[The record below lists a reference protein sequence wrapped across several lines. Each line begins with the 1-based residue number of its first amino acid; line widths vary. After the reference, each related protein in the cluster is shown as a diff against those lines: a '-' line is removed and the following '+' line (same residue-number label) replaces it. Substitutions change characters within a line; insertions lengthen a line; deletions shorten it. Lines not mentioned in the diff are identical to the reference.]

1 MAMTFPSVAKHLR
14 RLRSPVTNPTPSSK
28 PEVPLVK
35 SEICL
40 ANSKDD
46 QECLEPA
53 REQAVAPEE
62 KERDVPVEEDLM
74 VYEHKGY
81 TESLT
86 FLRPKLG
93 LIAGRSDTYKTDPT
107 IFVGIDLKY
116 RPGVKQDISE
126 VGIAILDSRALK
138 FQRREGRIC
147 PPGFPIRAYN
157 FTVADTPNADFVF
170 GKAETISA
178 QELPSLF
185 KKVALGHMAPQPLY
199 MAPKISVV
207 FVGRDITA
215 NLARMGRGDPDF
227 WKSESGMSLDVPGVI
242 DLDIL
247 TADLGLVPAKLAK
260 HQFRCAGNEAN
271 YAIRAMLNYV
281 HYKTDDSDPG
291 VQSMRDSV
299 LKIASEG
306 LPDGIIEVTN
316 LDDGIRSSSEPTERS
331 SESAESFSSMSKTT
345 SEKYSRASDTLG
357 RRFLVKLKG
366 FTGTRKK
373 KQLGRRLSITNFFS
387 EKDCLA

>member
-107 IFVGIDLKY
+107 IFLALL
-116 RPGVKQDISE
+116 SS
-126 VGIAILDSRALK
+126 IL
-138 FQRREGRIC
+138 
-147 PPGFPIRAYN
+147 
-157 FTVADTPNADFVF
+157 
-170 GKAETISA
+170 
-178 QELPSLF
+178 
-185 KKVALGHMAPQPLY
+185 AP
-199 MAPKISVV
+199 
-207 FVGRDITA
+207 
-215 NLARMGRGDPDF
+215 
-227 WKSESGMSLDVPGVI
+227 
-242 DLDIL
+242 
-247 TADLGLVPAKLAK
+247 
-260 HQFRCAGNEAN
+260 
-271 YAIRAMLNYV
+271 
-281 HYKTDDSDPG
+281 
-291 VQSMRDSV
+291 
-299 LKIASEG
+299 
-306 LPDGIIEVTN
+306 
-316 LDDGIRSSSEPTERS
+316 
-331 SESAESFSSMSKTT
+331 
-345 SEKYSRASDTLG
+345 
-357 RRFLVKLKG
+357 
-366 FTGTRKK
+366 
-373 KQLGRRLSITNFFS
+373 
-387 EKDCLA
+387 